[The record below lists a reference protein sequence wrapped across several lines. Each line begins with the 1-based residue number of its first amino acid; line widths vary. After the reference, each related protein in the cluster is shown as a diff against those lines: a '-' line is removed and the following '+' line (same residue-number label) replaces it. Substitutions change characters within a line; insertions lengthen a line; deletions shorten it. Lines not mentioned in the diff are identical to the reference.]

1 MLKDDRCWG
10 GAGHLAWALSKR
22 SGDDLS
28 GDPMYDACMAG
39 VAPLESDAFEWP
51 GQIDPGLGWP
61 SSALPPEAGLMAQ
74 PELVRAIVA
83 KWAARKHALF
93 SDLSTKD
100 EEVLTQAGPNPNP
113 SPNPNP
119 NPNPNPD
126 PDPDP
131 GH

>member
-1 MLKDDRCWG
+1 
-10 GAGHLAWALSKR
+10 
-22 SGDDLS
+22 
-28 GDPMYDACMAG
+28 MYDACMEG

-119 NPNPNPD
+119 NLDPNPNPN
-126 PDPDP
+126 PEPNHVS
-131 GH
+131 GRTISSMAAAAGRHLTARCARGSGGRIG